1 MSSASLTGRIA
12 MPTDHSA
19 DYPSVAVGRF
29 KEILG
34 RYQMGVFDHLA
45 RYSSGES
52 LLLRTLVLHDGPLH
66 PTELRQRACTSS
78 ARVASVLKSLE
89 GKGLVTREADERDR
103 RRVQVTI
110 TPEGRRRAQQEI
122 GEMDAEAEGLFERIG
137 QKDTEEFIRLLDRML
152 EAFVNSKQ
160 QGADR

>member
-1 MSSASLTGRIA
+1 
-12 MPTDHSA
+12 MPTDRST

-34 RYQMGVFDHLA
+34 RYQMRVFDRLA

-66 PTELRQRACTSS
+66 PTELRQRTCTSS

-89 GKGLVTREADERDR
+89 GKGLVMREADGRDR
-103 RRVQVTI
+103 RRVQVTV
-110 TPEGRRRAQQEI
+110 TPEGRARAQQEI
-122 GEMDAEAEGLFERIG
+122 DEMDEEAQGVFEKMGKR
-137 QKDTEEFIRLLDRML
+137 DTEEFIRLLDRML
-152 EAFVNSKQ
+152 EVFVS
-160 QGADR
+160 QGTGSR